1 MRASTHP
8 IHTHEM
14 ASFSRR
20 EEIVVVKDEPE
31 TGVADVPDQGTRRR
45 IKEWSKGIGQLA
57 IPNHPISEH
66 KMNRKIREQT
76 AYIDM
81 LESDQ
86 VYNATDKQDWR
97 RSKAE
102 MQDRISIL
110 EEQLEAAVQMPEILR
125 QSKQTAETLARILAP
140 SPSHDNKRQRK
151 D

>member
-1 MRASTHP
+1 MS
-8 IHTHEM
+8 
-14 ASFSRR
+14 
-20 EEIVVVKDEPE
+20 
-31 TGVADVPDQGTRRR
+31 
-45 IKEWSKGIGQLA
+45 
-57 IPNHPISEH
+57 
-66 KMNRKIREQT
+66 RKIREQT

-86 VYNATDKQDWR
+86 VYNATDKHDWR

-102 MQDRISIL
+102 LQDRINIL